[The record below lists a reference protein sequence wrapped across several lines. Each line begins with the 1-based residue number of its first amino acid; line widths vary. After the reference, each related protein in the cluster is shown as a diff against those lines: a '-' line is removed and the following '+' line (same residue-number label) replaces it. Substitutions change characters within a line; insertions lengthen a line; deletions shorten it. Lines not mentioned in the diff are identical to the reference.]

1 MCGFVTQAAY
11 VSNCDLLYKLIKV
24 NAKIQC
30 HLNDMTAHTFHK
42 EKKSASLE
50 HSLLELRR
58 IHCHPCLQ
66 KAAAQHTRLREGKLK
81 VV

>member
-30 HLNDMTAHTFHK
+30 HLNEFFTCLVTSVKSKASITFFFSFFK
-42 EKKSASLE
+42 
-50 HSLLELRR
+50 
-58 IHCHPCLQ
+58 I
-66 KAAAQHTRLREGKLK
+66 
-81 VV
+81 